1 MLKVRKLREGI
12 LMKASDHVQ
21 DEINVE
27 KENMDKL
34 ATSKL
39 GTWISVGVVAAVI
52 LVTYFILFGFYMDRI

>member
-1 MLKVRKLREGI
+1 
-12 LMKASDHVQ
+12 MKASDHVQ

-27 KENMDKL
+27 NENTDKL

-52 LVTYFILFGFYMDRI
+52 LVTYFIIFGVYMDRV